1 MSGGFFRGT
10 SADQDTRFSN
20 KQAKLMKSQKFAP
33 ELEHLVDI
41 TKVSMDVMRPWIAN
55 RVTELLGFEDEVL
68 INFIYGL
75 LEGKVVNGKEIQI
88 SLTGFMEKNTVK
100 FMKELWTLLISAQNN
115 ASGVPQQ
122 FLDAKQEEARK
133 KKEEA
138 DKFASDIQRKKEKE
152 RIDQQEILKK
162 MEEGADKKANSA
174 ALEPSTKRMSPRD
187 SNDHYEDE
195 RGAEKRI
202 GVKARSKVSRSPNSE
217 NSSLSPRER
226 HRSRSISKSPK
237 ALRRSISSDR
247 SDRSSPRRPITTV
260 RRHSPEGSTSP
271 RGRSR
276 YSRQRSRSNSQQ
288 RSPSPYRR
296 RVRSPYWRRPSPV
309 RRRRSPSPV
318 RRRRS
323 PSPVRRRRSP
333 SPVRRHRSP
342 SPVRRRRSPS
352 PVRRRRSPSPIR
364 RPRSPSPVRRPRS
377 PSPVRRPRSP
387 SPVRRR
393 RSPSPLRRRRS
404 PSPLRR
410 RRSRSPVRR
419 RSPSPVRRAYRR
431 SPLNTRN
438 RYVSPLQHRSPV
450 RSRRSP
456 TPPHR
461 SPSPHDRS
469 SSPIQHGSPSPIRRT
484 SKLQRSPSQSPQERT
499 RSREKISPVP
509 HRSSSYGS
517 LQRELKNGNDSRKRA
532 PDLSPSP
539 VRSRLLSESPPGVR
553 SDSEERRRLSSPDEI
568 PVRQPREQMTH
579 DVSSSPPR
587 KPREQQLHR
596 GSPDISEDKLI
607 ASPAKVRNKEE
618 YSRNRLDNKDFRNK
632 EHEMKSGKS
641 SGRVVPESP
650 DQQQAPTIYKDS
662 LRGEMQNPDEGRK
675 SDEKNHSHSKNSKD
689 SDRHCKSGSVHSSI
703 EKVDHSNRSGIVD
716 SGSEESEKCRGAEKG
731 KRKNK
736 RSERQEVTS
745 DDDYSNDSEID
756 ERKNA
761 KRRRKEEKRSR
772 KEKKRRRREE
782 RRRRKEERRAEKMKG
797 KNYSDASASDGE
809 HVGRRKLHSSDNE
822 EKEDVQKKLEIE
834 LRKKAL
840 ESLKA
845 KKGISH

>member
-138 DKFASDIQRKKEKE
+138 DRFASEIQRKKEKE

-174 ALEPSTKRMSPRD
+174 ALEPSTKHMSPRD
-187 SNDHYEDE
+187 SNDCYEDE

-202 GVKARSKVSRSPNSE
+202 GVKARNKVSRSPNSE

-247 SDRSSPRRPITTV
+247 SDRSPPRRPITTV
-260 RRHSPEGSTSP
+260 QRHSPEGSTSP
-271 RGRSR
+271 RGRSHLHL
-276 YSRQRSRSNSQQ
+276 SGAADHHHLSGAADHHRQSGAADHHRQSGAADHLRQSGAVDHLRQSGAADHPRQSGAADHP
-288 RSPSPYRR
+288 RLFDVPDHPRLCDVPDHPHLSDVPDHPHLCG
-296 RVRSPYWRRPSPV
+296 VAGRPLLCDV
-309 RRRRSPSPV
+309 ADLA
-318 RRRRS
+318 
-323 PSPVRRRRSP
+323 
-333 SPVRRHRSP
+333 H
-342 SPVRRRRSPS
+342 
-352 PVRRRRSPSPIR
+352 
-364 RPRSPSPVRRPRS
+364 
-377 PSPVRRPRSP
+377 
-387 SPVRRR
+387 
-393 RSPSPLRRRRS
+393 L
-404 PSPLRR
+404 
-410 RRSRSPVRR
+410 
-419 RSPSPVRRAYRR
+419 
-431 SPLNTRN
+431 
-438 RYVSPLQHRSPV
+438 SPV

-461 SPSPHDRS
+461 SPSLHDRS
-469 SSPIQHGSPSPIRRT
+469 SSPIQHGSPSLIRRT

-509 HRSSSYGS
+509 RQSSSYGS

-553 SDSEERRRLSSPDEI
+553 SDSEEKRRRLSSPDES
-568 PVRQPREQMTH
+568 PVRRPREQMTH
-579 DVSSSPPR
+579 DVSSGPPR
-587 KPREQQLHR
+587 KPREQQLRR

-618 YSRNRLDNKDFRNK
+618 YSRNRLDNKDLRNK
-632 EHEMKSGKS
+632 EQEMKSGKS

-675 SDEKNHSHSKNSKD
+675 SDEKNRSHSKNSKD
-689 SDRHCKSGSVHSSI
+689 SDRHRKTGSVHSSI

-716 SGSEESEKCRGAEKG
+716 SGSEESEKCRGGEKG

-756 ERKNA
+756 ERKDA
-761 KRRRKEEKRSR
+761 KRRKKEEKRSR

-782 RRRRKEERRAEKMKG
+782 RRRRKEERRAGKMKG

-809 HVGRRKLHSSDNE
+809 HVGRRELHSNDNE
-822 EKEDVQKKLEIE
+822 EKEDGQKKLEIE

>member
-138 DKFASDIQRKKEKE
+138 DRFASEIQRKKEKE

-174 ALEPSTKRMSPRD
+174 ALEPSTKHMSPRD
-187 SNDHYEDE
+187 SNDCYEDE

-202 GVKARSKVSRSPNSE
+202 GVKARNKVSRSPNSE

-247 SDRSSPRRPITTV
+247 SDRSPPRRPITTV
-260 RRHSPEGSTSP
+260 QRHSPEGSTSP
-271 RGRSR
+271 RGRSHLHL
-276 YSRQRSRSNSQQ
+276 SGAADHHHLSGAADHHRQSGAADH
-288 RSPSPYRR
+288 
-296 RVRSPYWRRPSPV
+296 
-309 RRRRSPSPV
+309 
-318 RRRRS
+318 
-323 PSPVRRRRSP
+323 
-333 SPVRRHRSP
+333 HRQSGAADHLRQ
-342 SPVRRRRSPS
+342 SGAADHLRQSGAVDHLRQSGAADH
-352 PVRRRRSPSPIR
+352 
-364 RPRSPSPVRRPRS
+364 PRQSGAADHPRLFDV
-377 PSPVRRPRSP
+377 PDHPRLCDFPDHPHLSDVP
-387 SPVRRR
+387 DHPH
-393 RSPSPLRRRRS
+393 L
-404 PSPLRR
+404 
-410 RRSRSPVRR
+410 
-419 RSPSPVRRAYRR
+419 
-431 SPLNTRN
+431 
-438 RYVSPLQHRSPV
+438 SPV

-461 SPSPHDRS
+461 SPSLHDRS
-469 SSPIQHGSPSPIRRT
+469 SSPIQHGSPSLIRRT

-509 HRSSSYGS
+509 RQSSSYGS

-553 SDSEERRRLSSPDEI
+553 SDSEEKRRRLSSPDES
-568 PVRQPREQMTH
+568 PVRRPREQMTH

-587 KPREQQLHR
+587 KPREQQLRR

-618 YSRNRLDNKDFRNK
+618 YSRNRLDNKDLRNK
-632 EHEMKSGKS
+632 EQEMKSGKS

-675 SDEKNHSHSKNSKD
+675 SDEKNRSHSKNSKD
-689 SDRHCKSGSVHSSI
+689 SDRHRKTGSVHSSI

-716 SGSEESEKCRGAEKG
+716 SGSEESEKCRGGEKG

-756 ERKNA
+756 ERKDA
-761 KRRRKEEKRSR
+761 KRRKKEEKRSR

-782 RRRRKEERRAEKMKG
+782 RRRRKEERRAGKMKG

-809 HVGRRKLHSSDNE
+809 HVGRRELHSNDNE
-822 EKEDVQKKLEIE
+822 EKEDGQKKLEIE

>member
-138 DKFASDIQRKKEKE
+138 DRFASEIQRKKEKE

-174 ALEPSTKRMSPRD
+174 ALEPSTKHMSPRD
-187 SNDHYEDE
+187 SNDRYEDE

-202 GVKARSKVSRSPNSE
+202 GVKARN
-217 NSSLSPRER
+217 N
-226 HRSRSISKSPK
+226 
-237 ALRRSISSDR
+237 
-247 SDRSSPRRPITTV
+247 
-260 RRHSPEGSTSP
+260 
-271 RGRSR
+271 
-276 YSRQRSRSNSQQ
+276 
-288 RSPSPYRR
+288 
-296 RVRSPYWRRPSPV
+296 
-309 RRRRSPSPV
+309 
-318 RRRRS
+318 
-323 PSPVRRRRSP
+323 
-333 SPVRRHRSP
+333 
-342 SPVRRRRSPS
+342 
-352 PVRRRRSPSPIR
+352 
-364 RPRSPSPVRRPRS
+364 
-377 PSPVRRPRSP
+377 
-387 SPVRRR
+387 
-393 RSPSPLRRRRS
+393 
-404 PSPLRR
+404 
-410 RRSRSPVRR
+410 
-419 RSPSPVRRAYRR
+419 
-431 SPLNTRN
+431 
-438 RYVSPLQHRSPV
+438 
-450 RSRRSP
+450 
-456 TPPHR
+456 
-461 SPSPHDRS
+461 
-469 SSPIQHGSPSPIRRT
+469 
-484 SKLQRSPSQSPQERT
+484 
-499 RSREKISPVP
+499 
-509 HRSSSYGS
+509 
-517 LQRELKNGNDSRKRA
+517 
-532 PDLSPSP
+532 
-539 VRSRLLSESPPGVR
+539 
-553 SDSEERRRLSSPDEI
+553 
-568 PVRQPREQMTH
+568 
-579 DVSSSPPR
+579 
-587 KPREQQLHR
+587 
-596 GSPDISEDKLI
+596 KLI

-618 YSRNRLDNKDFRNK
+618 YSRNRLDNKDLRNK
-632 EHEMKSGKS
+632 EQEMKSGKS

-650 DQQQAPTIYKDS
+650 DQQQAPTINKDS

-675 SDEKNHSHSKNSKD
+675 SDEKNRSHSKNSKD
-689 SDRHCKSGSVHSSI
+689 SDRHRKTGSVHSSI

-716 SGSEESEKCRGAEKG
+716 SGSEESEKCRGGEKG

-756 ERKNA
+756 ERKDA
-761 KRRRKEEKRSR
+761 KRRKKEERRSR

-782 RRRRKEERRAEKMKG
+782 RRRRKEERRAGKIKG

-809 HVGRRKLHSSDNE
+809 HVGRRELHSNDNE
-822 EKEDVQKKLEIE
+822 EKEDGQKKLEIE

>member
-138 DKFASDIQRKKEKE
+138 DRFASEIQRKKEKE

-174 ALEPSTKRMSPRD
+174 ALEPSTKHMSPRD
-187 SNDHYEDE
+187 SNDCYEDE

-202 GVKARSKVSRSPNSE
+202 GVKARNKVSRSPNSE

-247 SDRSSPRRPITTV
+247 SDRSPPRRPITTV
-260 RRHSPEGSTSP
+260 QRHSPEGSTSP
-271 RGRSR
+271 RGRSHLHL
-276 YSRQRSRSNSQQ
+276 SGAADHHHLSGAADHHRQSGAADHHRQSGAADHLRQSGAVDHLRQSGAADHPRQSGAADHP
-288 RSPSPYRR
+288 RLFDVPDHPRLCD
-296 RVRSPYWRRPSPV
+296 VPDHPHLCDVPDHPHLCDVPDHPHLCDVPDHPHLCGVAGRPLLCDVADLAHLCVADHP
-309 RRRRSPSPV
+309 
-318 RRRRS
+318 
-323 PSPVRRRRSP
+323 
-333 SPVRRHRSP
+333 H
-342 SPVRRRRSPS
+342 
-352 PVRRRRSPSPIR
+352 
-364 RPRSPSPVRRPRS
+364 
-377 PSPVRRPRSP
+377 
-387 SPVRRR
+387 
-393 RSPSPLRRRRS
+393 L
-404 PSPLRR
+404 
-410 RRSRSPVRR
+410 
-419 RSPSPVRRAYRR
+419 
-431 SPLNTRN
+431 
-438 RYVSPLQHRSPV
+438 SPV

-461 SPSPHDRS
+461 SPSLHDRS
-469 SSPIQHGSPSPIRRT
+469 SSPIQHGSPSLIRRT

-509 HRSSSYGS
+509 RQSSSYGS

-553 SDSEERRRLSSPDEI
+553 SDSEEKRRRLSSPDKS
-568 PVRQPREQMTH
+568 PVRRPREQMTH

-587 KPREQQLHR
+587 KPREQQLRR

-618 YSRNRLDNKDFRNK
+618 YSRNRLDNKDLRNK
-632 EHEMKSGKS
+632 EQEMKSGKS

-675 SDEKNHSHSKNSKD
+675 SDEKNRSHSKNSKD
-689 SDRHCKSGSVHSSI
+689 SDRHRKTGSVHSSI

-716 SGSEESEKCRGAEKG
+716 SGSEESEKCRGGEKG

-756 ERKNA
+756 ERKDA
-761 KRRRKEEKRSR
+761 KRRKKEEKRSR

-782 RRRRKEERRAEKMKG
+782 RRRRKEERRAGKMKG

-809 HVGRRKLHSSDNE
+809 HVGRRELHSNDNE
-822 EKEDVQKKLEIE
+822 EKEDGQKKLEIE

>member
-138 DKFASDIQRKKEKE
+138 DRFASEIQRKKEKE

-174 ALEPSTKRMSPRD
+174 ALEPSTKHMSPRD
-187 SNDHYEDE
+187 SNDRYEDE

-202 GVKARSKVSRSPNSE
+202 GVKARNKVSRSPNSE

-247 SDRSSPRRPITTV
+247 SDRSPPRRPITTV
-260 RRHSPEGSTSP
+260 QRHSPEGSTSP
-271 RGRSR
+271 RGRSHLHL
-276 YSRQRSRSNSQQ
+276 SGAADHHRQSGAADHHRQSGAADHHRQFGAVDHLRQSGAVDHPRQSGAVDHPRQSGAADHP
-288 RSPSPYRR
+288 RLFDVPDHPRLCDVPYHPHLSD
-296 RVRSPYWRRPSPV
+296 VPDHPHLCGVADHP
-309 RRRRSPSPV
+309 
-318 RRRRS
+318 
-323 PSPVRRRRSP
+323 
-333 SPVRRHRSP
+333 H
-342 SPVRRRRSPS
+342 
-352 PVRRRRSPSPIR
+352 
-364 RPRSPSPVRRPRS
+364 
-377 PSPVRRPRSP
+377 
-387 SPVRRR
+387 
-393 RSPSPLRRRRS
+393 L
-404 PSPLRR
+404 
-410 RRSRSPVRR
+410 
-419 RSPSPVRRAYRR
+419 
-431 SPLNTRN
+431 
-438 RYVSPLQHRSPV
+438 SPV

-461 SPSPHDRS
+461 SPSLHDRS
-469 SSPIQHGSPSPIRRT
+469 SSPIQHGSPSLIRRT
-484 SKLQRSPSQSPQERT
+484 SKIQRSPSQSPQERT

-509 HRSSSYGS
+509 RQSSSYGS

-539 VRSRLLSESPPGVR
+539 VRSRLLPESPPGVR
-553 SDSEERRRLSSPDEI
+553 SDSEERRRRLSSPDES
-568 PVRQPREQMTH
+568 PVRRPREQMTH

-587 KPREQQLHR
+587 KPREQQLR
-596 GSPDISEDKLI
+596 CGSPDISEDKLI

-618 YSRNRLDNKDFRNK
+618 YSRNRLDNKDLRNK
-632 EHEMKSGKS
+632 EQGMKSGKS

-675 SDEKNHSHSKNSKD
+675 SDEKNRSHSKNSKD
-689 SDRHCKSGSVHSSI
+689 SDRHRKTGSVHSSI

-716 SGSEESEKCRGAEKG
+716 SGSTESEKCRGGEKG

-756 ERKNA
+756 ERKDA
-761 KRRRKEEKRSR
+761 KRRKKEERRSR

-782 RRRRKEERRAEKMKG
+782 RRRRKEERRAGKMKG

-809 HVGRRKLHSSDNE
+809 HVGRRELHSNDNE
-822 EKEDVQKKLEIE
+822 EKEDGQKKLEIE

>member
-138 DKFASDIQRKKEKE
+138 DRFASEIQRKKEKE

-174 ALEPSTKRMSPRD
+174 ALEPSTKHMSPRD
-187 SNDHYEDE
+187 SNDCYEDE

-202 GVKARSKVSRSPNSE
+202 GVKARNKVSRSPNSE
-217 NSSLSPRER
+217 NSSLSPR
-226 HRSRSISKSPK
+226 
-237 ALRRSISSDR
+237 
-247 SDRSSPRRPITTV
+247 
-260 RRHSPEGSTSP
+260 
-271 RGRSR
+271 
-276 YSRQRSRSNSQQ
+276 
-288 RSPSPYRR
+288 
-296 RVRSPYWRRPSPV
+296 
-309 RRRRSPSPV
+309 
-318 RRRRS
+318 
-323 PSPVRRRRSP
+323 
-333 SPVRRHRSP
+333 
-342 SPVRRRRSPS
+342 
-352 PVRRRRSPSPIR
+352 
-364 RPRSPSPVRRPRS
+364 
-377 PSPVRRPRSP
+377 
-387 SPVRRR
+387 
-393 RSPSPLRRRRS
+393 
-404 PSPLRR
+404 
-410 RRSRSPVRR
+410 
-419 RSPSPVRRAYRR
+419 
-431 SPLNTRN
+431 
-438 RYVSPLQHRSPV
+438 
-450 RSRRSP
+450 
-456 TPPHR
+456 
-461 SPSPHDRS
+461 
-469 SSPIQHGSPSPIRRT
+469 
-484 SKLQRSPSQSPQERT
+484 
-499 RSREKISPVP
+499 
-509 HRSSSYGS
+509 
-517 LQRELKNGNDSRKRA
+517 
-532 PDLSPSP
+532 
-539 VRSRLLSESPPGVR
+539 
-553 SDSEERRRLSSPDEI
+553 RRLSSPDKS
-568 PVRQPREQMTH
+568 PVRRPREQMTH

-587 KPREQQLHR
+587 KPREQQLRR

-618 YSRNRLDNKDFRNK
+618 YSRNRLDNKDLRNK
-632 EHEMKSGKS
+632 EQEMKSGKS

-675 SDEKNHSHSKNSKD
+675 SDEKNRSHSKNSKD
-689 SDRHCKSGSVHSSI
+689 SDRHRKTGSVHSSI

-716 SGSEESEKCRGAEKG
+716 SGSEESEKCRGGEKG

-756 ERKNA
+756 ERKDA
-761 KRRRKEEKRSR
+761 KRRKKEEKRSR

-782 RRRRKEERRAEKMKG
+782 RRRRKEERRAGKMKG

-809 HVGRRKLHSSDNE
+809 HVGRRELHSNDNE
-822 EKEDVQKKLEIE
+822 EKEDGQKKLEIE

>member
-138 DKFASDIQRKKEKE
+138 DRFASEIQRKKEKE

-174 ALEPSTKRMSPRD
+174 ALEPSTKHMSPRD
-187 SNDHYEDE
+187 SNDCYEDE

-202 GVKARSKVSRSPNSE
+202 GVKARNKVSRSPNSE

-247 SDRSSPRRPITTV
+247 SDRSPPRRPITTV
-260 RRHSPEGSTSP
+260 QRHSPEGSTSP
-271 RGRSR
+271 RGRSHLHL
-276 YSRQRSRSNSQQ
+276 SGAADHHHLSGAADHHRQSGAADHHRQSGAADHLRQSGAVDHLRQSGAADHLRQSGAADHLRQ
-288 RSPSPYRR
+288 SGAADHPRQSGAADHPRLFDVPDHPRLCDFPDHPHLSDVPDHPHLCG
-296 RVRSPYWRRPSPV
+296 VAGRPLLCDV
-309 RRRRSPSPV
+309 ADLA
-318 RRRRS
+318 
-323 PSPVRRRRSP
+323 
-333 SPVRRHRSP
+333 H
-342 SPVRRRRSPS
+342 
-352 PVRRRRSPSPIR
+352 
-364 RPRSPSPVRRPRS
+364 
-377 PSPVRRPRSP
+377 
-387 SPVRRR
+387 
-393 RSPSPLRRRRS
+393 L
-404 PSPLRR
+404 
-410 RRSRSPVRR
+410 
-419 RSPSPVRRAYRR
+419 
-431 SPLNTRN
+431 
-438 RYVSPLQHRSPV
+438 SPV

-461 SPSPHDRS
+461 SPSLHDRS
-469 SSPIQHGSPSPIRRT
+469 SSPIQHGSPSLIRRT

-509 HRSSSYGS
+509 RQSSSYGS

-553 SDSEERRRLSSPDEI
+553 SDSEEKRRRLSSPDES
-568 PVRQPREQMTH
+568 PVRRPREQMTH

-587 KPREQQLHR
+587 KPREQQLRR

-618 YSRNRLDNKDFRNK
+618 YSRNRLDNKDLRNK
-632 EHEMKSGKS
+632 EQEMKSGKS

-675 SDEKNHSHSKNSKD
+675 SDEKNRSHSKNSKD
-689 SDRHCKSGSVHSSI
+689 SDRHRKTGSVHSSI

-716 SGSEESEKCRGAEKG
+716 SGSEESEKCRGGEKG

-756 ERKNA
+756 ERKDA
-761 KRRRKEEKRSR
+761 KRRKKEEKRSR

-782 RRRRKEERRAEKMKG
+782 RRRRKEERRAGKMKG

-809 HVGRRKLHSSDNE
+809 HVGRRELHSNDNE
-822 EKEDVQKKLEIE
+822 EKEDGQKKLEIE

>member
-138 DKFASDIQRKKEKE
+138 DRFASEIQRKKEKE

-174 ALEPSTKRMSPRD
+174 ALEPSTKHMSPRD
-187 SNDHYEDE
+187 SNDCYEDE

-202 GVKARSKVSRSPNSE
+202 GVKARNKVSRSPNSE

-247 SDRSSPRRPITTV
+247 SDRSPPRRPITTV
-260 RRHSPEGSTSP
+260 QRHSPEGSTSP
-271 RGRSR
+271 RGRSHLHL
-276 YSRQRSRSNSQQ
+276 SGAADHHHLSGAADHHRQSGAADHHRQSGAADHLRQSGAVDHLRQSGAADHLRQSGAADHLRQ
-288 RSPSPYRR
+288 SGAADHPRQSGAADHPRLFDVPDHPRLCDFPDHPHLSDVPDHPHLCG
-296 RVRSPYWRRPSPV
+296 VAGRPLLCDVADLAHLCVADHP
-309 RRRRSPSPV
+309 
-318 RRRRS
+318 
-323 PSPVRRRRSP
+323 
-333 SPVRRHRSP
+333 H
-342 SPVRRRRSPS
+342 
-352 PVRRRRSPSPIR
+352 
-364 RPRSPSPVRRPRS
+364 
-377 PSPVRRPRSP
+377 
-387 SPVRRR
+387 
-393 RSPSPLRRRRS
+393 L
-404 PSPLRR
+404 
-410 RRSRSPVRR
+410 
-419 RSPSPVRRAYRR
+419 
-431 SPLNTRN
+431 
-438 RYVSPLQHRSPV
+438 SPV

-461 SPSPHDRS
+461 SPSLHDRS
-469 SSPIQHGSPSPIRRT
+469 SSPIQHGSPSLIRRT

-509 HRSSSYGS
+509 RQSSSYGS

-553 SDSEERRRLSSPDEI
+553 SDSEEKRRRLSSPDES
-568 PVRQPREQMTH
+568 PVRRPREQMTH

-587 KPREQQLHR
+587 KPREQQLRR

-618 YSRNRLDNKDFRNK
+618 YSRNRLDNKDLRNK
-632 EHEMKSGKS
+632 EQEMKSGKS

-675 SDEKNHSHSKNSKD
+675 SDEKNRSHSKNSKD
-689 SDRHCKSGSVHSSI
+689 SDRHRKTGSVHSSI

-716 SGSEESEKCRGAEKG
+716 SGSEESEKCRGGEKG

-756 ERKNA
+756 ERKDA
-761 KRRRKEEKRSR
+761 KRRKKEEKRSR

-782 RRRRKEERRAEKMKG
+782 RRRRKEERRAGKMKG

-809 HVGRRKLHSSDNE
+809 HVGRRELHSNDNE
-822 EKEDVQKKLEIE
+822 EKEDGQKKLEIE

>member
-138 DKFASDIQRKKEKE
+138 DRFASEIQRKKEKE

-174 ALEPSTKRMSPRD
+174 ALEPSTKHMSPRD
-187 SNDHYEDE
+187 SNDCYEDE

-202 GVKARSKVSRSPNSE
+202 GVKARNKVSRSPNSE

-247 SDRSSPRRPITTV
+247 SDRSPPRRPITTV
-260 RRHSPEGSTSP
+260 QRHSPEGSTSP
-271 RGRSR
+271 RGRSHLHL
-276 YSRQRSRSNSQQ
+276 SGAADHHHLSGAADHHRQSGAADHHRQSGAADHHRQSGAADHLRQSGAADHLRQSGAVDHLRQ
-288 RSPSPYRR
+288 SGAADHPRQSGAADHPRLFDVPDHPRLCDFPDHPHLSDVPDHPHLCG
-296 RVRSPYWRRPSPV
+296 VAGRPLLCDV
-309 RRRRSPSPV
+309 ADLA
-318 RRRRS
+318 
-323 PSPVRRRRSP
+323 
-333 SPVRRHRSP
+333 H
-342 SPVRRRRSPS
+342 
-352 PVRRRRSPSPIR
+352 
-364 RPRSPSPVRRPRS
+364 
-377 PSPVRRPRSP
+377 
-387 SPVRRR
+387 
-393 RSPSPLRRRRS
+393 L
-404 PSPLRR
+404 
-410 RRSRSPVRR
+410 
-419 RSPSPVRRAYRR
+419 
-431 SPLNTRN
+431 
-438 RYVSPLQHRSPV
+438 SPV

-461 SPSPHDRS
+461 SPSLHDRS
-469 SSPIQHGSPSPIRRT
+469 SSPIQHGSPSLIRRT

-509 HRSSSYGS
+509 RQSSSYGS

-553 SDSEERRRLSSPDEI
+553 SDSEEKRRRLSSPDES
-568 PVRQPREQMTH
+568 PVRRPREQMTH

-587 KPREQQLHR
+587 KPREQQLRR

-618 YSRNRLDNKDFRNK
+618 YSRNRLDNKDLRNK
-632 EHEMKSGKS
+632 EQEMKSGKS

-675 SDEKNHSHSKNSKD
+675 SDEKNRSHSKNSKD
-689 SDRHCKSGSVHSSI
+689 SDRHRKTGSVHSSI

-716 SGSEESEKCRGAEKG
+716 SGSEESEKCRGGEKG

-756 ERKNA
+756 ERKDA
-761 KRRRKEEKRSR
+761 KRRKKEEKRSR

-782 RRRRKEERRAEKMKG
+782 RRRRKEERRAGKMKG

-809 HVGRRKLHSSDNE
+809 HVGRRELHSNDNE
-822 EKEDVQKKLEIE
+822 EKEDGQKKLEIE